1 MAHRH
6 AWVAAICSCLFLA
19 GPVLAEEAEGT
30 TSGPAA
36 GTDVMPSTA
45 IEKQYE
51 GRSTTAEEPPT
62 GAPAAAGMPG
72 VEGAPGTQSGAE
84 VEPAPAPAK

>member
-1 MAHRH
+1 MTHRH
-6 AWVAAICSCLFLA
+6 AWVAAICGCLFLA
-19 GPVLAEEAEGT
+19 GPVLAEEVEGT

-36 GTDVMPSTA
+36 GTEVVPSTV

-51 GRSTTAEEPPT
+51 GRSTTPEEPI

-72 VEGAPGTQSGAE
+72 VEGSPGTQSGAE
-84 VEPAPAPAK
+84 VEPAPEPAK